1 MDRQQI
7 TVDQATVAFDH
18 DFSDALSIRNLS
30 RWQRVDQDVTVNPP
44 QGSYCLANGFLPQ
57 TAFGVPGAAC
67 ATPGL
72 YAPSGPRGT
81 TRFSENQ
88 LMYNQTRSEEHT
100 SELQSLMRISYAV
113 FCL

>member
-1 MDRQQI
+1 MKRRPPRSTRTNQLFPYPSVFRSDRQQI

-72 YAPSGPRGT
+72 YATRGPRGT
-81 TRFSENQ
+81 TRFSANQ
-88 LMYNQTRSEEHT
+88 LM
-100 SELQSLMRISYAV
+100 
-113 FCL
+113 